1 MGRMLAASHQS
12 SFLDDDAVTGVPLS
26 GWTKPQGYLERRK
39 KPVGG
44 VSMVNFQGKTR
55 KEVQVMYDR
64 AGAELA
70 ELYHVSKGIIESVG
84 KTENWVGVAEMERID
99 ALKETLRNK
108 IAEERLAFKQ
118 KNKEVYDGM
127 DLASKQGRRQP
138 QNTLSVDWTTEKH
151 ALAGRVDG
159 LAGLVAR
166 VNGLVGKEQT
176 YSEAAHFENLA
187 PKHVHGHPDEYHLA
201 AAFRCLRRSKYQA
214 VEVLL
219 RALHDTPVGRL
230 SEGQARFLRT
240 AADIEMKK
248 TAVSELSQ
256 SLFRNKPKRRDLQL
270 ADKNDLHKVIP
281 SLAPPRA

>member
-1 MGRMLAASHQS
+1 MYGFSTTMLSLAS

-26 GWTKPQGYLERRK
+26 GWTKPKGFLEARK
-39 KPVGG
+39 PA
-44 VSMVNFQGKTR
+44 VSMVNNLRGKNR

-70 ELYHVSKGIIESVG
+70 ALYLASKELIASVG
-84 KTENWVGVAEMERID
+84 VGEGWTGVAEMENID
-99 ALKETLRNK
+99 ELKDTLRLK
-108 IAEERLAFKQ
+108 IAEERAVFKQ
-118 KNKEVYDGM
+118 KNKAVYDGI

-138 QNTLSVDWTTEKH
+138 QNTLSVDWITEKH
-151 ALAGRVDG
+151 ALAGRVEG
-159 LAGLVAR
+159 LAALVAR

-176 YSEAAHFENLA
+176 FSEAAHFENLA

-219 RALHDTPVGRL
+219 RTLDDTPVGTR
-230 SEGQARFLRT
+230 SEGQARFLHT
-240 AADIEMKK
+240 AEDIEMKK

-270 ADKNDLHKVIP
+270 ADKNDLQKVIP
-281 SLAPPRA
+281 LAAHRG

>member
-1 MGRMLAASHQS
+1 MLAASHQS

-26 GWTKPQGYLERRK
+26 GWTKPQGYLEARK
-39 KPVGG
+39 PAA

-64 AGAELA
+64 AGAELEA
-70 ELYHVSKGIIESVG
+70 LYLASKHLLMSVG
-84 KTENWVGVAEMERID
+84 VAEKWTGVAEMEHID
-99 ALKETLRNK
+99 ALKDTLRTK
-108 IAEERLAFKQ
+108 IAEERVAFKQ
-118 KNKEVYDGM
+118 KNKAVYDGM
-127 DLASKQGRRQP
+127 ELASKQGRRQP
-138 QNTLSVDWTTEKH
+138 QNTLSVDWITEKH
-151 ALAGRVDG
+151 ALAGRVEG
-159 LAGLVAR
+159 LAALVAR

-176 YSEAAHFENLA
+176 FSEAAHFENLA

-219 RALHDTPVGRL
+219 RTLDDTPVGTR
-230 SEGQARFLRT
+230 SEGQVRFLRT
-240 AADIEMKK
+240 AEDIEMKK
-248 TAVSELSQ
+248 LAVSELSQ

-270 ADKNDLHKVIP
+270 ADKNDLQKVIP